1 MKAGIFGGTF
11 NPVHL
16 GHLRMAEEVREHFG
30 LDKIYFIPAARPPH
44 KTDHGLAPA
53 TDRYAMLN
61 DATAGNPCFETSDLE
76 LQRSG
81 RSYTIDTVD
90 QIFSMLPEDSRCFLI
105 MGMDAFMEIE
115 TWKYFQKLFNRI
127 EVIVISRPVWHKRI
141 DGEKDQIKVMEDIIL
156 GKISE
161 KYRYDPGLKCFAH
174 PDMKTIYR
182 FGATSLDISATR
194 IRSLVA
200 GQKSIRYLVPE
211 IIESYIYKKRL
222 YL

>member
-44 KTDHGLAPA
+44 KTDQGLAPA
-53 TDRYAMLN
+53 MDRYWMLKE
-61 DATAGNPCFETSDLE
+61 ATSGNPCFETSDLE

-81 RSYTIDTVD
+81 RSYTIDTVE
-90 QIFSMLPEDSRCFLI
+90 QIFSMLSPDSSCFLI
-105 MGMDAFMEIE
+105 MGIDAFMEIE
-115 TWKYFQKLFNRI
+115 TWKYFKKLFDRI
-127 EVIVISRPVWHKRI
+127 EVIVISRPVRHKKPYRL
-141 DGEKDQIKVMEDIIL
+141 KDQTEVVEDVIL
-156 GKISE
+156 GRISE
-161 KYRYDPGLKCFAH
+161 RYRYNSQLRCFVH
-174 PDMKTIYR
+174 PDMKTIYW
-182 FGATSLDISATR
+182 FGAPPLDISATR

-200 GQKSIRYLVPE
+200 GRKSIRYLVPE
-211 IIESYIYKKRL
+211 IIETYIYEKRL

>member
-16 GHLRMAEEVREHFG
+16 GHLRMAEETREHFG

-53 TDRYAMLN
+53 MDRYVMLKE
-61 DATAGNPCFETSDLE
+61 ATSDNLCFETSDIE

-90 QIFSMLPEDSRCFLI
+90 LIFSMLPENSGCFLI
-105 MGMDAFMEIE
+105 MGLDAFLEIE
-115 TWKYFQKLFNRI
+115 TWKYFKKLFDRI
-127 EVIVISRPVWHKRI
+127 EVIVISRPVWQTKI
-141 DGEKDQIKVMEDIIL
+141 DWEKDQIKVMEDVIS

-161 KYRYDPGLKCFAH
+161 KYRYNPELTCFVH
-174 PDMKTIYR
+174 PDMKTIYW
-182 FGATSLDISATR
+182 FKATSLDISATR

-200 GQKSIRYLVPE
+200 EQKSIRYLVPE